1 MKQLLEKS
9 NLLKCKHNEMQG
21 ELISLLSSYAKTNS
35 LQKSDFRVVAT
46 EILDFISA
54 RCKDQGLLDS
64 YKLFILN
71 KIKLAF
77 NCALKVPKQEFE
89 VSDDMMDIPI
99 EEFEGAKT
107 DEEFV
112 KLMGWVE

>member
-1 MKQLLEKS
+1 
-9 NLLKCKHNEMQG
+9 
-21 ELISLLSSYAKTNS
+21 
-35 LQKSDFRVVAT
+35 
-46 EILDFISA
+46 
-54 RCKDQGLLDS
+54 
-64 YKLFILN
+64 
-71 KIKLAF
+71 LAF